1 VHATLFGNILLSIPD
16 KDERAIKV
24 STVATFASFTGGGEG
39 VGPTQTYYTT
49 NASVSFTLS
58 HSGEYT
64 EIFHPNFFIIMNEL
78 LNQLMF
84 KLLP

>member
-1 VHATLFGNILLSIPD
+1 MRELSRYPQLLLSLHLP
-16 KDERAIKV
+16 
-24 STVATFASFTGGGEG
+24 GGGEG